1 MNRKEI
7 AEIRRRF
14 NIDKNAISCVRG
26 CYVNERR
33 EIVSTFNRPLLSFP
47 QEEAEKYLAIFKRTL
62 AGMPG
67 KNLID
72 IEFRPDQVM
81 DDEEHKLLM
90 GIRNTALTVDQ
101 GVERLFEKIIA
112 NLQFEGHYLIL
123 LMHDA
128 YDVPFRTKDD
138 QKVDEINE
146 EVFNYIL
153 CSICPVKMTKPALSY
168 FAEDNDFHTRESDW
182 VVAAPELGFMF
193 PTFDDRAT
201 NIYSA
206 LYFTRDAA
214 EMHDEFIEA
223 VFNTDKPVPAVVQ
236 KENFQ
241 TLLED
246 ALEEDLS
253 MEVVQT
259 VHEQI
264 RDMIEVHNQDKTA
277 EPLVISKREVTGM
290 LESCGVPEEKV
301 VAFETKYDEQFG
313 LGMPLKAANIV
324 EPKKFEVRTPDVVV
338 QVNPL
343 RSDLVETRVIDGFKY
358 ILIRADEGVEVNG
371 VNINIGSAPAPAE
384 DNGAQY
390 MSEDDCPF

>member
-62 AGMPG
+62 AGIPG

-81 DDEEHKLLM
+81 DDDAHRLLM
-90 GIRNTALTVDQ
+90 GLRNTALTVDQ
-101 GVERLFEKIIA
+101 GVEQLFEKIIA
-112 NLQFEGHYLIL
+112 SLNLEGHYLIL
-123 LMHDA
+123 MMHDA

-138 QKVDEINE
+138 MKVDEINE
-146 EVFNYIL
+146 EVFSYIL
-153 CSICPVKMTKPALSY
+153 LSVCPVKMTKPALSY
-168 FAEDNDFHTRESDW
+168 FAEDNDFHARESDW
-182 VVAAPELGFMF
+182 VVTAPELGFMF
-193 PTFDDRAT
+193 PTFDDRAA

-206 LYFTRDAA
+206 LYYTRDAS

-223 VFNTDKPVPAVVQ
+223 VFNTDKPVPAPVQ
-236 KENFQ
+236 RETFQ

-246 ALEEDLS
+246 TLEENLNL
-253 MEVVQT
+253 EVVQT

-301 VAFETKYDEQFG
+301 VAFEEKYDEQFG

-371 VNINIGSAPAPAE
+371 VNISIGGAAPAPASG
-384 DNGAQY
+384 DASY

>member
-26 CYVNERR
+26 CYVNDRR

-62 AGMPG
+62 AGIPG

-72 IEFRPDQVM
+72 INFRPDQMM
-81 DDEEHKLLM
+81 DDECHKLLM
-90 GIRNTALTVDQ
+90 GLRNTALTVDQ
-101 GVERLFEKIIA
+101 GVERLFERIIDA
-112 NLQFEGHYLIL
+112 LNLEGHYLIL

-128 YDVPFRTKDD
+128 YDVPFRTRDD
-138 QKVDEINE
+138 QKIDEINE

-153 CSICPVKMTKPALSY
+153 LSICPVKMTKPSLSY

-201 NIYSA
+201 NIYNA

-214 EMHDEFIEA
+214 EMHDEFIDA
-223 VFNTDKPVPAVVQ
+223 VFNTDKPVPATVQ
-236 KENFQ
+236 KETFQ
-241 TLLED
+241 AILED
-246 ALEEDLS
+246 TLEDDLNFD
-253 MEVVQT
+253 VVQT

-264 RDMIEVHNQDKTA
+264 RDMIEANNQDKAA

-301 VAFETKYDEQFG
+301 VAFETRYDEEFG
-313 LGMPLKAANIV
+313 LGMPLKAQNIV

-343 RSDLVETRVIDGFKY
+343 RSDLVETRIIDGFKY

-371 VNINIGSAPAPAE
+371 VNISIAENNADGPAPV
-384 DNGAQY
+384 

>member
-26 CYVNERR
+26 CYVNDRR

-62 AGMPG
+62 AGIPG

-72 IEFRPDQVM
+72 INFRPDQVM
-81 DDEEHKLLM
+81 DDECHKLLM
-90 GIRNTALTVDQ
+90 GLRNTALTVDQ
-101 GVERLFEKIIA
+101 GVERLFERIIDA
-112 NLQFEGHYLIL
+112 LNLEGHYLIL

-128 YDVPFRTKDD
+128 YDVPFRTRDD
-138 QKVDEINE
+138 QKIDEINE

-153 CSICPVKMTKPALSY
+153 LSICPVKMTKPSLSY

-201 NIYSA
+201 NIYNA

-214 EMHDEFIEA
+214 EMHDEFIDA
-223 VFNTDKPVPAVVQ
+223 VFNTDKPVPATVQ
-236 KENFQ
+236 KETFQ
-241 TLLED
+241 AILED
-246 ALEEDLS
+246 TLEDDLNFD
-253 MEVVQT
+253 VVQT

-264 RDMIEVHNQDKTA
+264 RDMIEANNQDKTA
-277 EPLVISKREVTGM
+277 EPLVISRREVTGM

-301 VAFETKYDEQFG
+301 VAFETRYDEAFG
-313 LGMPLKAANIV
+313 QGMPLKAQNIV
-324 EPKKFEVRTPDVVV
+324 EPRKFEVRTPDVVV

-343 RSDLVETRVIDGFKY
+343 RSDLVETRIIDGFKY

-371 VNINIGSAPAPAE
+371 VNISIAANSADAPAPV
-384 DNGAQY
+384 